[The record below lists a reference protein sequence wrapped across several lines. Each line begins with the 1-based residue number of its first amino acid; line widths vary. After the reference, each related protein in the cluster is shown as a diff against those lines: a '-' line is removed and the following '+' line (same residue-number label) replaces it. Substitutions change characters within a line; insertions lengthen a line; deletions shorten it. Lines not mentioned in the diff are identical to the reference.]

1 MLYII
6 TMFYAIK
13 WFINCLDFYRNLIYL
28 SYNGEIMEEFIDL
41 YDDNK
46 KNTGIVI
53 PRSKEKELLE
63 GYHILVSALLVINSD
78 NKIMMQL
85 TSKSKGSILSL
96 PSGHVLHNE
105 SSKETIVREMY
116 EEQGLKID
124 KNAITLVEERL
135 ANKIAFFDI
144 YYLKADYKIED
155 MTLQKEEVQ
164 DIMWITFEEIFDA
177 FNNGNVR
184 KSSVDSI
191 RNFLNS
197 KYYKSLL

>member
-63 GYHILVSALLVINSD
+63 GYHILVSALLELIVIT
-78 NKIMMQL
+78 K
-85 TSKSKGSILSL
+85 
-96 PSGHVLHNE
+96 
-105 SSKETIVREMY
+105 
-116 EEQGLKID
+116 
-124 KNAITLVEERL
+124 
-135 ANKIAFFDI
+135 
-144 YYLKADYKIED
+144 
-155 MTLQKEEVQ
+155 
-164 DIMWITFEEIFDA
+164 
-177 FNNGNVR
+177 
-184 KSSVDSI
+184 
-191 RNFLNS
+191 
-197 KYYKSLL
+197 

>member
-1 MLYII
+1 
-6 TMFYAIK
+6 
-13 WFINCLDFYRNLIYL
+13 
-28 SYNGEIMEEFIDL
+28 MEELIDL

-63 GYHILVSALLVINSD
+63 GYHILVSALLVINND

-105 SSKETIVREMY
+105 DSKETIVREMY

-155 MTLQKEEVQ
+155 MILQEEEVQ
-164 DIMWITFEEIFDA
+164 DIMWMTFEEIFDA
-177 FNNGNVR
+177 FNNGKVR

-197 KYYKSLL
+197 RYYKSL

>member
-85 TSKSKGSILSL
+85 TSKSKGSVLSL

-164 DIMWITFEEIFDA
+164 DIMWMTFEEIFDA

-197 KYYKSLL
+197 KYYKSL

>member
-1 MLYII
+1 
-6 TMFYAIK
+6 MFYAIK

-164 DIMWITFEEIFDA
+164 DIMWMTFEEIFDA

-197 KYYKSLL
+197 KYYKSL

>member
-85 TSKSKGSILSL
+85 ISKSKGSILSL

-164 DIMWITFEEIFDA
+164 DIMWMTFEEIFDA

-197 KYYKSLL
+197 KYYKSL